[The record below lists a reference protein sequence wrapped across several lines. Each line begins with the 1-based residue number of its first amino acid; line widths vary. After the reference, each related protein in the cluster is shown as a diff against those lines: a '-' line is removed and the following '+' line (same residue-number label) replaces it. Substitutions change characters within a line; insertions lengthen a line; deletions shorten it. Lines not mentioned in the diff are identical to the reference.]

1 MICKNQG
8 DIKQF
13 SDGNQLLS
21 SMKNITLHIKPFV
34 DIGGI
39 FKNKLV
45 YLKIKTGKQNLEKK
59 EQHFVYNLL
68 TDNKRHVHCDNHIY
82 LS

>member
-1 MICKNQG
+1 MICKNHQG
-8 DIKQF
+8 DIKQY
-13 SDGNQLLS
+13 SDDNQLLS

-39 FKNKLV
+39 FKDKLV

-59 EQHFVYNLL
+59 KEQHFVYNL
-68 TDNKRHVHCDNHIY
+68 
-82 LS
+82 